1 MSRRRVEVPVVST
14 DIYYAYTDLD
24 IPDGL
29 TPQQELDFVHE
40 AYRKDGAGWESE
52 YTRDLSRAL
61 LIDSGITDLNYQTEI
76 KEPI

>member
-1 MSRRRVEVPVVST
+1 MEVPVVST
-14 DIYYAYTDLD
+14 DIIYAYADLD

-29 TPQQELDFVHE
+29 TPQEELDFVHE
-40 AYRKDGAGWESE
+40 AYRKDGFGWETE
-52 YTRDLSRAL
+52 YARDLSKTL